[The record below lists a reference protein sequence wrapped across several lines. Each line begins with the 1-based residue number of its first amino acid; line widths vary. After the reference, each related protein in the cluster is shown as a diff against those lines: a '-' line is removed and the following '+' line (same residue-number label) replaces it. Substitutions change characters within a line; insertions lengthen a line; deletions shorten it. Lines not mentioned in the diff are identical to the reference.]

1 MPAAPADG
9 MVITV
14 ESTQIITALTLSGNT
29 GQSII
34 GVPATLF
41 QNQPLSW
48 VYRLSNTTWYPFSV
62 ARSAVLQVVPTSF
75 AGTTQSTTSTT
86 FVATA
91 FSASITPSSAS
102 SKIYIVFMGENL
114 NSGVGGNY
122 GMQTI
127 YRNATNLG
135 GTDGMVQNN
144 NTSAWLPFTLSW
156 VDSPA
161 TTSSTTYTIYQKT
174 SIVTNTVYI
183 GWGAGAQHHMTLM
196 EIAA

>member
-1 MPAAPADG
+1 M
-9 MVITV
+9 
-14 ESTQIITALTLSGNT
+14 ALTQVQGGMILAS
-29 GQSII
+29 GQSIPKAALPT
-34 GVPATLF
+34 G
-41 QNQPLSW
+41 S
-48 VYRLSNTTWYPFSV
+48 
-62 ARSAVLQVVPTSF
+62 VLQVVPTSF
-75 AGTTQSTTSTT
+75 AGTTQSTTSTS
-86 FVATA
+86 FVSTA

-127 YRNATNLG
+127 YRNSTNLG

>member
-1 MPAAPADG
+1 MAITLNGTTGITFPVAAGSA
-9 MVITV
+9 
-14 ESTQIITALTLSGNT
+14 STLQASSG
-29 GQSII
+29 
-34 GVPATLF
+34 
-41 QNQPLSW
+41 
-48 VYRLSNTTWYPFSV
+48 R
-62 ARSAVLQVVPTSF
+62 VLQVVPTSF

-114 NSGVGGNY
+114 NTSGAQY
-122 GMQTI
+122 GMFTL
-127 YRNATNLG
+127 YKNSTNLG
-135 GTDGMVQNN
+135 GSDGMVQNN
-144 NTSAWLPFTLSW
+144 STSAWIPFTLSW

-174 SIVTNTVYI
+174 SSVTNSISV
-183 GWGAGAQHHMTLM
+183 GWGANAQNHMTLM